1 MTDEIR
7 VTEAAELLD
16 VSGQTVRNYVRQ
28 GLLSARQPGAR
39 TLLIDRA
46 SVDALL
52 LTRALRGQGNRRRA
66 TTRGPGADELA
77 RERDDLRA
85 RVVELQDAV
94 LRLRAAAG
102 LQRRADAERATQIG
116 HLEEAL
122 RAATLAGE
130 LDRRAAIELE
140 EAVAGM
146 ALPGHPGDLADS

>member
-1 MTDEIR
+1 
-7 VTEAAELLD
+7 
-16 VSGQTVRNYVRQ
+16 
-28 GLLSARQPGAR
+28 
-39 TLLIDRA
+39 
-46 SVDALL
+46 
-52 LTRALRGQGNRRRA
+52 
-66 TTRGPGADELA
+66 
-77 RERDDLRA
+77 LRA